1 MTHVSA
7 TPYLLWSL
15 QTFLT
20 SAFFVYHIYKF
31 DRLQCFRWSKSAMSA
46 NFKRFMI
53 YSYTLTLPCIFTYA
67 LGFAIIKM
75 QEGDMILN
83 TTPPTILPKP
93 AFAWSVAHKQAVI
106 PLYLIL
112 AIGWA
117 LEISTHLEEL
127 CFWLFLVHSR
137 KQYDNWFQTIYFKIW
152 AAGSV
157 AAFTLMVTITAWSRN
172 DSLKCEAYTFLAG
185 STVGLLLTISFI
197 PILFR
202 FPAFLRDLKAEGI
215 DNTTVTRLAKCHE
228 LNVIRVCFRFVFLVP
243 FLILSS
249 DGVKPAHAHIN
260 ENIMAVDF
268 LATTGGFGCAVSSVI
283 TILIFFP
290 RDFQAE
296 VDRDYERVQK
306 KMASRASTTRRGTDP
321 HSKSNLHANRATDH
335 RGSYL
340 ITGSPVSEFPRLAD
354 LENGDVVPS
363 PIGLHPLAEYDEDA
377 EQLSIIEPS
386 VKDWEREPD
395 YVGKAPPLASN
406 NQRHSRMRMTSSA
419 PAQTGYAP
427 SATANNK
434 SPSTGSNPFSKA
446 RSDDIHSARDLSFPL
461 TSHNLALHTS
471 LERTRGGPNGTNS
484 RPSRPSIYSF
494 RSPIDMLS

>member
-15 QTFLT
+15 QTFLVST
-20 SAFFVYHIYKF
+20 FFVYHIYKF

-53 YSYTLTLPCIFTYA
+53 YSYTLTLPCLFTYA
-67 LGFAIIKM
+67 CGFAILKAK
-75 QEGDMILN
+75 EGDLLIN

-93 AFAWSVAHKQAVI
+93 AQFWSLAHQNAVI
-106 PLYLIL
+106 PLYMIL
-112 AIGWA
+112 SIGWS

-157 AAFTLMVTITAWSRN
+157 AALTLMVTITAVSRN
-172 DSLKCEAYTFLAG
+172 NPLLCEAYTFMAG
-185 STVGLLLTISFI
+185 STVGLFLTVCFI

-202 FPAFLRDLKAEGI
+202 FPSFLRDLKAEGI

-243 FLILSS
+243 FLILSA

-260 ENIMAVDF
+260 ENILAVDF
-268 LATTGGFGCAVSSVI
+268 LATTGGFGCAISSVI

-296 VDRDYERVQK
+296 VDRDYEKVQK
-306 KMASRASTTRRGTDP
+306 KMASRAESTTRRGTDP
-321 HSKSNLHANRATDH
+321 HSKSHIARGQDN

-340 ITGSPVSEFPRLAD
+340 ITGSPVSDNPRLAD
-354 LENGDVVPS
+354 IELGEGVTPS
-363 PIGLHPLAEYDEDA
+363 PVALHPVAEYDED
-377 EQLSIIEPS
+377 IEPGYFEVS
-386 VKDWEREPD
+386 AAEWEPD
-395 YVGKAPPLASN
+395 YSGKAPPSASQ
-406 NQRHSRMRMTSSA
+406 NQRNSRMRLTSSA
-419 PAQTGYAP
+419 PAQTGYASSTTIKAP
-427 SATANNK
+427 SA
-434 SPSTGSNPFSKA
+434 SPNPFSKA
-446 RSDDIHSARDLSFPL
+446 RSDDLHSSRDLSFPL

-471 LERTRGGPNGTNS
+471 LERRTGGNGSNS